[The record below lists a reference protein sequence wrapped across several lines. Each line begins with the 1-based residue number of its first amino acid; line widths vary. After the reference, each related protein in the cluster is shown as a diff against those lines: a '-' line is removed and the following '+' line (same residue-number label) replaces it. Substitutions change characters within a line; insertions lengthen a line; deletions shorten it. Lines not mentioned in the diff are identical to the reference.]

1 MEPFTMMMIAS
12 AVSAGGEILGG
23 IGASKDA
30 KLNAFNT
37 ETEKKLSKVQAM
49 QQAQARRDE
58 YEFATSANKALLMG
72 LLQRDDPSVAAFLK
86 REKET
91 IGKDLGR
98 VETQIDISG
107 RQADIAAENIR
118 QRGRTTLLAST
129 ISAASGFGQA
139 YAQGKSIQTQNKL
152 LAKQRI

>member
-23 IGASKDA
+23 IGANEDA

-37 ETEKKLSKVQAM
+37 KTEKKLSKVQAM
-49 QQAQARRDE
+49 QQSQARREE
-58 YEFATSANKALLMG
+58 YDFATSANQAFLGG
-72 LLQRDDPSVAAFLK
+72 LLGRDDQSVKAFFK

-98 VETQIDISG
+98 IETQIAMSG

-118 QRGRTTLLAST
+118 RRGRTTLLAST

-139 YAQGKSIQTQNKL
+139 YGQGKSIQKQNKSIV
-152 LAKQRI
+152 KQRA